1 MTKNYYTEAEREA
14 LCKKYLS
21 NKQTR
26 KEFCAAQDIS
36 TKSLSR
42 WLSNISKAPESKFV
56 PIGKLTAPTD
66 VATEIRLP
74 NGVDIKVRLQ
84 ASEISSLIRGLVL

>member
-14 LCKKYLS
+14 LCNKYLAS
-21 NKQTR
+21 KQTR

-42 WLSNISKAPESKFV
+42 WLSNVSRAQKPRFV
-56 PIGKLTAPTD
+56 PIGKLTTPTD
-66 VATEIRLP
+66 VATEITLP
-74 NGVDIKVRLQ
+74 NGINIKLRLPTS
-84 ASEISSLIRGLVL
+84 AISSLIKGLAS